1 MRKLLLSTVASAA
14 LALALGPTATP
25 AVADVDVVVT
35 VRKTQ
40 TISVTETITK
50 DKDVLLEISAL
61 DLMADGAAEALALAN
76 VTNNYNAVGQS
87 AQPGGDINDYAIFRE
102 ALLKDSVILNSGV
115 VELNMDTGNMNNQ
128 GNQLSAALV
137 IDSAE
142 DTIVFV
148 EAMAE
153 AEQING
159 GLEEGEGN
167 SVVHLE
173 IPEPTGENPG
183 DPGFSILPGNANIY
197 AAITDSINGNVGVV
211 GVNVAG
217 GNMNNSNNLV
227 ALAIGFGAEFAL
239 AEAALGQANSGGSV
253 LEAGVKKTGEIVGSI
268 NDNSGVVGVNL
279 AGGNMANQAN
289 IFSLAFVQGGPGN
302 IAPAP

>member
-14 LALALGPTATP
+14 LALALGPTAAP
-25 AVADVDVVVT
+25 AVADVDVTVT
-35 VRKTQ
+35 VTKTQ
-40 TISVTETITK
+40 TIDVTETITK
-50 DKDVLLEISAL
+50 DKDVVLTIEALNLE
-61 DLMADGAAEALALAN
+61 ADGAAEALALAN
-76 VTNNYNAVGQS
+76 VTNQFNVVGQS
-87 AQPGGDINDYAIFRE
+87 LQDPPGVPINDYAIFRE
-102 ALLKDSVILNSGV
+102 ALLEDSVFENSGV

-137 IDSAE
+137 IDTTE
-142 DTIVFV
+142 DTVVFV

-159 GLEEGEGN
+159 GLEAAGN
-167 SVVHLE
+167 IVVHLE
-173 IPEPTGENPG
+173 IPGAN

-197 AAITDSINGNVGVV
+197 TAITGSINDNVGVV
-211 GVNVAG
+211 LVNLAG

-227 ALAIGFGAEFAL
+227 ALAIGIGAEFAL
-239 AEAALGQANSGGSV
+239 AEAALGQENSGGSV

-268 NDNSGVVGVNL
+268 NGNSGVVGVNL

-289 IFSLAFVQGGPGN
+289 IFSLAFVESGPGN
-302 IAPAP
+302 I